1 MNKFK
6 KIIACI
12 LVTIVFIVGCSSNK
26 ISEKEAIELVN
37 KLVDTN
43 GHEVVC
49 TYTDDKNY
57 TIEEYTLKLDEEG
70 YYDMEIHAQYEV
82 DINNGKVVRID
93 GKTGERENL
102 N

>member
-1 MNKFK
+1 MK
-6 KIIACI
+6 KI
-12 LVTIVFIVGCSSNK
+12 VVFILMLFSISVVGCSSNK

>member
-1 MNKFK
+1 MNKLK
-6 KIIACI
+6 QIIVCI
-12 LVTIVFIVGCSSNK
+12 LMSMVFIVGCSSNK
-26 ISEKEAIELVN
+26 ITEKEAINLVN

-57 TIEEYTLKLDEEG
+57 TIEEYTLTLDKDGE
-70 YYDMEIHAQYEV
+70 YYMEIHAQYEV
-82 DINNGKVVRID
+82 DIKNGKVVRID
-93 GKTGERENL
+93 GETGEREKL